1 MGVAMCLG
9 VTKYMGVYLLEEP
22 VVPSFGAW
30 FGGCPRNWHIPFG
43 GTIYQWGEGMG
54 QYKTM
59 RAGTGQWERL
69 VQPILAGRLKLC
81 VCPCHQAHSSIQMMG
96 EDWHQNVLQ
105 GSRGAG

>member
-43 GTIYQWGEGMG
+43 EQFTNGERGWGSVR
-54 QYKTM
+54 Q
-59 RAGTGQWERL
+59 
-69 VQPILAGRLKLC
+69 
-81 VCPCHQAHSSIQMMG
+81 
-96 EDWHQNVLQ
+96 
-105 GSRGAG
+105 